1 MSDAITVAVITSGAS
16 LIGIMVSQFFSNQKL
31 LAGQQALQAV
41 MEERIEHLSR
51 QLDGYKEH
59 VDKVPVI
66 EKQLE
71 IIEKDIDGINKDIES
86 INKRIDKIGGVS
98 RCE

>member
-16 LIGIMVSQFFSNQKL
+16 LIGIIVSQFFSNQKL

-41 MEERIEHLSR
+41 MEERIGHLSK

-59 VDKVPVI
+59 VDKVPVL

-71 IIEKDIDGINKDIES
+71 IIERDINEINKDIEN
-86 INKRIDKIGGVS
+86 INKRINKIGGVS
-98 RCE
+98 V

>member
-1 MSDAITVAVITSGAS
+1 MSDAITVALITSGAS

-31 LAGQQALQAV
+31 IAGQQALQAV
-41 MEERIEHLSR
+41 MEERIGHLSK

-66 EKQLE
+66 EVQIEE
-71 IIEKDIDGINKDIES
+71 IRKDIDGINNDIDK
-86 INKRIDKIGGVS
+86 INKRIEKIGGVS
-98 RCE
+98 